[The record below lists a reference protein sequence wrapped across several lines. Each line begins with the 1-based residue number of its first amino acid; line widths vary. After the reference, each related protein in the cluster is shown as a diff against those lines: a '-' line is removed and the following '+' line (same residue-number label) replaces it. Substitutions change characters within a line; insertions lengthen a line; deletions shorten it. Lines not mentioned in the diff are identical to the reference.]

1 MSRTPAAAARTFA
14 GGAGRSETP
23 PRLRAPSQDRGRTRR
38 RGDMTVQP
46 VVQPATSSGAL
57 PMLTRTN
64 YAEWALLMKVY
75 LQAHGWWGAVSHGDV
90 SYHHERNAMITI
102 LRGLP
107 SDVLLAVGEKET
119 AKEAWDA
126 ITLQR
131 LGATRVREANAQ
143 KLRRD
148 FEGITFRDGETIDD
162 FSLRL
167 SGIVTGLHAL
177 GDTFAQV
184 AIAIETLL
192 DISTL
197 SLDEVTGRLRVVQ
210 DRLDDAHGGS
220 SSQGGRLLLTR
231 EEWQARELQ
240 PRVSGGNTNRRKGGG
255 RGRGRGRGGGRGAA
269 RGAVSGADYPD
280 KSGGDKEKCR
290 YCGFK
295 GRWARDC
302 RKKKRE
308 EDALLAQADEEADP
322 ELLLAEVVEIAR
334 PTQAG
339 SSVAALAPAAKPT
352 ALVVGHCDPPHAMVF
367 LNEEQANVVPA
378 AEDAAPDPMWF
389 LDTGAFNHMNGDRT
403 AFAELDAAITG
414 SVRFGDG
421 SVVRIEGRGTV
432 AFSIDGGAQR
442 ALMDVYYIPRLKS
455 SVVSLGQLDENGCD
469 INTRHGVLTVRDRR
483 GALIFKVKRS
493 QNRLYKVHI
502 HPVRPACLAARANSV
517 SWRWHARF
525 GHLHVDALQRMARA
539 SMVQGLPGIESS
551 GELCQACLAGKQ
563 RRAPFPQAAKFRAET
578 PLDLVHADLCG
589 AITPATP
596 GGRRYFLL
604 LVDDHSRYMWLTLLS
619 SKDEAGIAIKRFQAR
634 AEVEARRKLG
644 TLRTDRG
651 GEFTPRH
658 WPSTSP
664 PPEFNVTS
672 QRRTRRSRT
681 TLSRGAIRRWWA

>member
-1 MSRTPAAAARTFA
+1 
-14 GGAGRSETP
+14 
-23 PRLRAPSQDRGRTRR
+23 
-38 RGDMTVQP
+38 MTVQP
-46 VVQPATSSGAL
+46 VLQSAPSSGAL

-107 SDVLLAVGEKET
+107 SDVLLAVSEKET
-119 AKEAWDA
+119 AKEACDTIA
-126 ITLQR
+126 LQR

-143 KLRRD
+143 KLWRD

-167 SGIVTGLHAL
+167 SGIVTGLRAL
-177 GDTFAQV
+177 GDTVEESKVVAKFLRVVPPQFAQV

-197 SLDEVTGRLRVVQ
+197 SLDEVIGRLRVVQ

-220 SSQGGRLLLTR
+220 SSQGGRLLLTQ
-231 EEWQARELQ
+231 EEWQASELQ

-255 RGRGRGRGGGRGAA
+255 RGRGRGRGGRRGAA
-269 RGAVSGADYPD
+269 RGAASGADYPD
-280 KSGGDKEKCR
+280 KSGGDKENCR

-295 GRWARDC
+295 GHWARDC

-308 EDALLAQADEEADP
+308 EDTLLAQADEEADP
-322 ELLLAEVVEIAR
+322 ELLLTEVVEIAR

-352 ALVVGHCDPPHAMVF
+352 ALVVGHCDPPHATVF

-378 AEDAAPDPMWF
+378 AEDAAPDPMSF
-389 LDTGAFNHMNGDRT
+389 LDTGASSHMTGDRT
-403 AFAELDAAITG
+403 AFPELDTAITG

-432 AFSIDGGAQR
+432 AFTIDGGSQR

-483 GALIFKVKRS
+483 DALIFKVKRS

-502 HPVRPACLAARANSV
+502 HPVRPACLAARADSM

-525 GHLHVDALQRMARA
+525 GHLHVDTLQQMMRA

-596 GGRRYFLL
+596 GGRRYFLF

-619 SKDEAGIAIKRFQAR
+619 SKDEAGIATKRFQAR

-651 GEFTPRH
+651 GEFTSSSLAEHFAATGVQRH
-658 WPSTSP
+658 LTAPYSP
-664 PPEFNVTS
+664 
-672 QRRTRRSRT
+672 
-681 TLSRGAIRRWWA
+681 